1 MPPFCHIWKLIPQL
15 DQPQPAFTNQT
26 QTLVARVIRLLMSKI
41 WHVVNWGHYSCPTR
55 WCNFAWPWVSWQNF
69 QGRGAW
75 YGFSATAEILV
86 NAKFHLAV
94 RRGISPSA
102 ESKAFKWDRSCV
114 PASYMMQMYDLLT
127 KSFFSARSSIWIN
140 HSCHSRPIYFLY
152 SFPEY
157 CKSVICSL

>member
-94 RRGISPSA
+94 RRGSV
-102 ESKAFKWDRSCV
+102 RV
-114 PASYMMQMYDLLT
+114 LR
-127 KSFFSARSSIWIN
+127 ARPLNETGVVFLPLIW
-140 HSCHSRPIYFLY
+140 CR
-152 SFPEY
+152 
-157 CKSVICSL
+157 CTTC